1 MENLLKIVK
10 KIIPKKLFKTLQP
23 IYHYKLALLGAVLY
37 RFPSKKIKV
46 IGITGTKGKSSTTE
60 MIAHTLRNAGF
71 KTASASTVRFQI
83 AENSKKNMF
92 KMTMPGRFFIQ
103 KFLRDAVNQK
113 CEFAVIEISS
123 EGAKQYRHKFIDLNA
138 LVFTN
143 LAKEH
148 IESHGSYEKYVEAK
162 LSIAEAL
169 SKSSKNP
176 RFMIGNID
184 DAETEKFFKKAS
196 PAKSIPYSFKDIKN
210 FIEKE
215 NSVEFEIENQKI
227 HSNLV
232 GKFNVYNWL
241 ATWKTVS
248 NFGVSIEQFKKAV
261 EELKEIPGRAQI
273 VKKGDVEC
281 VIDYAHTG
289 ESLEAIYKAF
299 PNKKRICILGNTGGG
314 RDVWKRPEMAK
325 IADRYC
331 ETVILTNED
340 PYDEDPMKIIND
352 MAVVIPKEKLFVEI
366 DRRKAI
372 NTAIKMAT
380 KESVVIITGKGTD
393 PYIMG
398 KNGEKTPW
406 DDKNVAEEELS
417 KIKN

>member
-1 MENLLKIVK
+1 MDNLLKITK
-10 KIIPKKLFKTLQP
+10 NIIPKKLFKTLQP
-23 IYHYKLALLGAVLY
+23 IYHYKLALLGALLY

-46 IGITGTKGKSSTTE
+46 IGVTGTKGKSSTTE
-60 MIAHTLRNAGF
+60 MIAHILRNAGF

-83 AENSKKNMF
+83 GENAKRNMF

-113 CEFAVIEISS
+113 CHFAVIEISS
-123 EGAKQYRHKFIDLNA
+123 EGAKQYRHRFIDLDA

-162 LSIAEAL
+162 LSIASSL
-169 SKSSKNP
+169 SKSPKKQK
-176 RFMIGNID
+176 FMIGNID
-184 DAETEKFFKKAS
+184 DTETSKFFEKAL
-196 PAKSIPYSFKDIKN
+196 PAKPVTYSLKEADKIK
-210 FIEKE
+210 EKE
-215 NSVEFEIENQKI
+215 NGIDFEIEGKKI

-232 GKFNVYNWL
+232 GKFNIYNWL

-248 NFGVSIEQFKKAV
+248 NFGISIEQFKKAV

-273 VKKGDVEC
+273 IKKGDIEC
-281 VIDYAHTG
+281 VIDYAHTP

-299 PNKKRICILGNTGGG
+299 PNKKKICILGNTGGG
-314 RDVWKRPEMAK
+314 RDTWKRPEMAK
-325 IADRYC
+325 IADKHC
-331 ETVILTNED
+331 ETIILTNED

-352 MAVVIPKEKLFVEI
+352 MAVVIPKDKLFVEI

-372 NTAIKMAT
+372 NTAIKMAD
-380 KESVVIITGKGTD
+380 KDSIVIITGKGTD

-398 KNGEKTPW
+398 KNEEKTPW
-406 DDKNVAEEELS
+406 DDKTVVEEELG